1 MPDATGPGSLQTAA
15 RAAADKKAFQIVG
28 LEVGELTAAA
38 DKKAFQIVGLEVGE
52 LTSYTDSLLICSG
65 ASDRQVA
72 AIAGEVQRQ
81 LKDAGRRPLHVEGES
96 HADWVLLDYG
106 DFVVHVFTEER
117 RTYYGRP
124 SFGESIRGSDRDLSE
139 AR

>member
-1 MPDATGPGSLQTAA
+1 MRDAEDLGSLQTAA

-28 LEVGELTAAA
+28 LEVG
-38 DKKAFQIVGLEVGE
+38 D

-65 ASDRQVA
+65 ASYRQVA
-72 AIAGEVQRQ
+72 AIADEVQRQ

-96 HADWVLLDYG
+96 HADWILLDYG

-117 RTYYGRP
+117 RTYYGLDGLWGDAP
-124 SFGESIRGSDRDLSE
+124 KLEADALGIGENEPAGSE
-139 AR
+139 TQ

>member
-1 MPDATGPGSLQTAA
+1 MLPPTKRPFKSWASRSASSRPTPTA
-15 RAAADKKAFQIVG
+15 
-28 LEVGELTAAA
+28 
-38 DKKAFQIVGLEVGE
+38 
-52 LTSYTDSLLICSG
+52 CSSAG

-72 AIAGEVQRQ
+72 AIAGEVLRQ

-117 RTYYGRP
+117 RTYYGLDNLWGDAPRLE
-124 SFGESIRGSDRDLSE
+124 SDDLGIGEAE
-139 AR
+139 FT

>member
-1 MPDATGPGSLQTAA
+1 MMRDAERLGPLKTAA

-28 LEVGELTAAA
+28 LEVG
-38 DKKAFQIVGLEVGE
+38 D
-52 LTSYTDSLLICSG
+52 LTSYTDALLICSG

-72 AIAGEVQRQ
+72 AIADEVQRQ
-81 LKDAGRRPLHVEGES
+81 LKDAGRRPLHVEGQS

-117 RTYYGRP
+117 RMYYGLDGLWGDAP
-124 SFGESIRGSDRDLSE
+124 KLE
-139 AR
+139 ADTLGIGKTELP

>member
-1 MPDATGPGSLQTAA
+1 MRDAEDLDSLQTAA

-28 LEVGELTAAA
+28 LEVG
-38 DKKAFQIVGLEVGE
+38 D

-72 AIAGEVQRQ
+72 AIADEVQRQ

-117 RTYYGRP
+117 RTYYGLDGLWGDAP
-124 SFGESIRGSDRDLSE
+124 KLEADALGIGENELAGIE
-139 AR
+139 TQ

>member
-15 RAAADKKAFQIVG
+15 R
-28 LEVGELTAAA
+28 AAA

-117 RTYYGRP
+117 RTYYGLDNLWGDAPRLE
-124 SFGESIRGSDRDLSE
+124 SDDLGIGEAE
-139 AR
+139 FT

>member
-1 MPDATGPGSLQTAA
+1 MRDAEDLDSLQTAA

-28 LEVGELTAAA
+28 LEVG
-38 DKKAFQIVGLEVGE
+38 D

-72 AIAGEVQRQ
+72 AIADEVQRQ

-117 RTYYGRP
+117 RTYYGLDGLWGDAP
-124 SFGESIRGSDRDLSE
+124 KLEADALGIGENELAGSE
-139 AR
+139 TQ